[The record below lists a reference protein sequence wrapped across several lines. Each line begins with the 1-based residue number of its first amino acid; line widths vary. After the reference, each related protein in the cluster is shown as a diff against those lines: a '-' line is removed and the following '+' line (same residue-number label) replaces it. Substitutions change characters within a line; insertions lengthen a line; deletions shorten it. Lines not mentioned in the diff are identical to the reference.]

1 MGFDLD
7 ACIEQLLRKQ
17 LLHETL
23 LREICEKTKEVLMRE
38 SNVVHVMAPVTVVG
52 DIHGQFYDL
61 IEIFRIGGYPPH
73 TNYLFLG
80 DYVDRGLF
88 SVETISLLTCLK
100 LRYPH
105 RVQLVR
111 GNHES
116 RAVTQVSGPITP
128 PLVCS
133 YHQPCHS
140 IPRLPVVAKYPTL
153 FHKLSGAQ
161 KSYGFYTECVR
172 KYGSSSVWT
181 YFTDMFDYLTLSVVI
196 EDRIFCVHGGLSPTI
211 HSIDQIKVVDR
222 FREIPHEGAMADLVW
237 SDPDS
242 EKEDFAISP
251 RGAGYTFGSGVVR
264 KFLETNNMHHIL
276 RAHQLCMEGFTVL
289 FENRLST
296 VWSAPNY
303 CYRCGNS
310 ASILEVGPG
319 ETMHFNVFEAA
330 PENQTDG
337 PSQQAVGGAIKLP
350 EYFL

>member
-1 MGFDLD
+1 MAPFDLD

-17 LLHETL
+17 LLHEAL

-38 SNVVHVMAPVTVVG
+38 SNVVHVSAPVTVVG

-61 IEIFRIGGYPPH
+61 IEIFRIGGYAPH

-100 LRYPH
+100 LRWPD
-105 RVQLVR
+105 RVQLIR

-116 RAVTQVSGPITP
+116 RAVTQT
-128 PLVCS
+128 
-133 YHQPCHS
+133 
-140 IPRLPVVAKYPTL
+140 
-153 FHKLSGAQ
+153 
-161 KSYGFYTECVR
+161 YGFYTECVR
-172 KYGSSSVWT
+172 KYGSSHVWT
-181 YFTDMFDYLTLSVVI
+181 YFTDMFDFLTLSVVI
-196 EDRIFCVHGGLSPTI
+196 DDRIFCVHGGLSPSI
-211 HSIDQIKVVDR
+211 HSVDQIKVVDR
-222 FREIPHEGAMADLVW
+222 FREIPHEGPMADLVW
-237 SDPDS
+237 SDPDA

-251 RGAGYTFGSGVVR
+251 RSVLLLILQQFASLKSFVNWGAGYTFGSGVVH
-264 KFLETNNMHHIL
+264 KFLETNNMSHIL
-276 RAHQLCMEGFTVL
+276 RAHQLCMEGYSSL
-289 FENRLST
+289 FDKHLST

-319 ETMHFNVFEAA
+319 ETMYFNVFEAA
-330 PENQTDG
+330 PENEHDG
-337 PSQQAVGGAIKLP
+337 PSHQAGQNVGGKLP